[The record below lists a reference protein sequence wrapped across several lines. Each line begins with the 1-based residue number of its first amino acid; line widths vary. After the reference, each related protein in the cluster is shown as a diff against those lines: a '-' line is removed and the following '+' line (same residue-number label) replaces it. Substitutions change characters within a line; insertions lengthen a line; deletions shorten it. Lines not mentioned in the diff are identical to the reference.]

1 MRTKLMA
8 LFVLA
13 AAFGLALAGCS
24 QQTATGDAP
33 TSQLQLPKMYPVETV
48 DQYRKL
54 GNEGYALLDES
65 KVDSAVSKFQEQ
77 VNLVPAGR
85 QGPYNIACAYARD
98 GQVEKG
104 FEWLTKAV
112 DAGWDDPEQ
121 LKYDGDLTSLREDP
135 RFEALMAKA
144 TETMMSK
151 DAMFAAGLPSYDAPP
166 AEFKTQEDL
175 DAWVDEQASLLGKSR
190 SIWQN
195 WEYTAAR
202 LDAEAKRLAGMR
214 ALHRNDPDFDYGL
227 ERIRG
232 LARVK
237 SIWDKWGAF
246 ADGVTHEVDHYLS
259 TKPNADGTSEAEYWA
274 GVASFCKYRPED
286 ATDPN
291 WTATNAETRAH
302 LDKVAAGTKY
312 AGAAQA
318 WLLRCDII
326 AAGDQKD
333 TLYDRIRE
341 FSKTYGDDNQAQRI
355 AGTLLQ
361 EDMIAAIWPIPIQA
375 TDIDN
380 KPVSLDQYKGKVL
393 LVDFWATWCGPCRA
407 ELPHIL
413 AAYDKFNKQGFDIL
427 SISLDF
433 AERTTPDEYREWIHE
448 KGMDKWRHV
457 YDQQAWDGPIVSS
470 YMVRSIPN
478 PFLIGPDGSLI
489 AMGDQLRGDNL
500 EATIQSALA
509 KKGV

>member
-1 MRTKLMA
+1 MRTKLMV

-13 AAFGLALAGCS
+13 AAVALALAGCT
-24 QQTATGDAP
+24 QQTATGDSAG
-33 TSQLQLPKMYPVETV
+33 SKLQLPKMYSVETV
-48 DQYRKL
+48 DQYRQL
-54 GNEGYALLDES
+54 GSEGYALLDEG
-65 KVDSAVSKFQEQ
+65 KVDSAVAKFQEQ
-77 VNLVPAGR
+77 IALVPEGR
-85 QGPYNIACAYARD
+85 QGAYNVACAYARD

-121 LKYDGDLTSLREDP
+121 LKYDGDLTSLRDDP
-135 RFEALMAKA
+135 RFEALMNKA
-144 TETMMSK
+144 SETMMSK
-151 DAMFAAGLPSYDAPP
+151 DAMFAAGLPNYDAPP

-175 DAWVDEQASLLGKSR
+175 DAWVDQQASLLGKSR

-195 WEYTAAR
+195 WEFTAAR
-202 LDAEAKRLAGMR
+202 LDAEAKRLAGLR
-214 ALHRNDPDFDYGL
+214 ALHRDDPGFDYGL

-246 ADGVTHEVDHYLS
+246 ADGITNEVKQYMA
-259 TKPNADGTSEAEYWA
+259 TKPNPEGASEAQYWA

-286 ATDPN
+286 ASDPH
-291 WTATNAETRAH
+291 WTETNTQTRAH
-302 LDKVAAGTKY
+302 MDKVAAGTKY

-326 AAGDQKD
+326 AAGDKKD
-333 TLYDRIRE
+333 TLYDKIRE
-341 FSKTYGDDNQAQRI
+341 FAKAYGDDNQAQRI
-355 AGTLLQ
+355 AGALLQ
-361 EDMIAAIWPIPIQA
+361 EDMVAAMWPIPIQA
-375 TDIDN
+375 TDLND

-413 AAYDKFNKQGFDIL
+413 AAYKKFNKQGFDIL
-427 SISLDF
+427 SISLDYPD
-433 AERTTPDEYREWIHE
+433 RTTDEQYKDWIHE
-448 KGMDKWRHV
+448 KGMDQWRHV
-457 YDQQAWDGPIVSS
+457 YDHKAWESPIVTS
-470 YMVRSIPN
+470 YLVKGIPN
-478 PFLIGPDGSLI
+478 PILIGPDGSLI

-500 EATIQSALA
+500 ETTIEQALA